1 MIEQNPIVFYDLRI
15 DFNYRA
21 AGNAN
26 GDGNVQGTRTTLTFR
41 IPIDINSQ
49 CRCQMT
55 MRNIRLLI
63 QHTSTE
69 IPFKVSHKAVFCLR
83 RELPRCQIIITIV
96 ISCTRVQ
103 YVYVSE
109 IHKAWQL
116 YSLLLWNYY
125 CHYTTYVA
133 YERIYLNLYVTCLC
147 ITSIFYYLSI
157 WFEFRFGENGANICT
172 HVSSP
177 E

>member
-1 MIEQNPIVFYDLRI
+1 
-15 DFNYRA
+15 
-21 AGNAN
+21 
-26 GDGNVQGTRTTLTFR
+26 
-41 IPIDINSQ
+41 
-49 CRCQMT
+49 

-69 IPFKVSHKAVFCLR
+69 FPFKVSHKAVFCLR

-109 IHKAWQL
+109 NHKAWQL
-116 YSLLLWNYY
+116 CSLLLWNFY

-133 YERIYLNLYVTCLC
+133 YERIYLNLYITCLC
-147 ITSIFYYLSI
+147 ITSISYYLSI
-157 WFEFRFGENGANICT
+157 WFEFRFGENGANILYTCMLSWMMT
-172 HVSSP
+172 RGVVISKGALICCVNVCYEYVVKHCRAL
-177 E
+177 